1 MVKNCKKCGSP
12 LVISTI
18 IESFVPNSDAEKTS
32 LKPGDK
38 IIEINKI
45 PVDTNTDI
53 IAHEQVNGLVT
64 VKVERKNQQLTFLV
78 PDSDGFFTD
87 QIVYKENCK
96 RCEMKKRKRKVKN
109 FFDKIILGIFC
120 LIVVIIFAVVFVLV
134 KSSNNEILSEE
145 EYFARQ
151 NSEQTQLVPETS
163 VDETI
168 VLEKEES
175 FTQQTETPEQK
186 WEKIEQ
192 LIRSSNVFENEILY
206 IALNADDYNL
216 FDTVL
221 QNEYSWRK
229 MFTVV
234 DSVDTTNSIVLGY
247 DIDNTDDQTLMLLAK
262 IKSTE
267 LGKIYYDYGEWL
279 EPSDKYPGRGKYN
292 LSGHIFDEM
301 RFYETAAAISNL
313 LAKIPREYLDRACFV
328 IDGHTDSV
336 SDHDFN
342 QALSERRALSI
353 KRIMNGMFGIP
364 QHRIITQGF
373 SWDKKAVEKETTP
386 NDFAMNRRAE
396 IKVCF
401 FEEQ

>member
-1 MVKNCKKCGSP
+1 MADFCKKCGAP
-12 LVISTI
+12 LVISTT
-18 IESFVPNSDAEKTS
+18 IESFAPNSDAEKTS
-32 LKPGDK
+32 LKVGDR

-45 PVDTNTDI
+45 PIETNADI

-64 VKVERKNQQLTFLV
+64 VKVERKNQKLTFLV

-87 QIVYKENCK
+87 QIIFKENCK
-96 RCEMKKRKRKVKN
+96 RCEAKKRKRKVKN
-109 FFDKIILGIFC
+109 FFDKIILGMFC
-120 LIVVIIFAVVFVLV
+120 LVVVIIFVVVYMLV
-134 KSSNNEILSEE
+134 TASNIEEVSEE
-145 EYFARQ
+145 EYFAQQ
-151 NSEQTQLVPETS
+151 NLSNSSTEIIA
-163 VDETI
+163 DETI
-168 VLEKEES
+168 VLANDE
-175 FTQQTETPEQK
+175 FTENPEQR

-206 IALNADDYNL
+206 IALNSDDYNL

-221 QNEYSWRK
+221 QNEYAWRK

-234 DSVDTTNSIVLGY
+234 DSVDTEDATVLGY
-247 DIDNTDDQTLMLLAK
+247 DINNIDDQTLMLLAK

-279 EPSDKYPGRGKYN
+279 EPSDKYQGRGKYN

-301 RFYETAAAISNL
+301 RFYETAAALSNL
-313 LAKIPREYLDRACFV
+313 LAKIPREDFDRACFV

-364 QHRIITQGF
+364 QHRIVTQGF
-373 SWDKKAVEKETTP
+373 SWDKRAVEKETTP
-386 NDFAMNRRAE
+386 KDFAMNRRAE

>member
-1 MVKNCKKCGSP
+1 MADFCKKCGAP
-12 LVISTI
+12 LVISTT
-18 IESFVPNSDAEKTS
+18 IESFAPNSDAEKTS
-32 LKPGDK
+32 LKVGDR

-45 PVDTNTDI
+45 PIETNADI

-64 VKVERKNQQLTFLV
+64 VKVERKNQKLTFLV

-87 QIVYKENCK
+87 QIIYKENCK
-96 RCEMKKRKRKVKN
+96 RCEAKKRKRKVKN
-109 FFDKIILGIFC
+109 FFDKIILGMFC
-120 LIVVIIFAVVFVLV
+120 LVVVIIFAVVYMLV
-134 KSSNNEILSEE
+134 TASNIEDISEE
-145 EYFARQ
+145 EYFAQQ
-151 NSEQTQLVPETS
+151 NLEQTQAVTENQA
-163 VDETI
+163 DETI
-168 VLEKEES
+168 VLENNE
-175 FTQQTETPEQK
+175 FTENPEQR

-206 IALNADDYNL
+206 IALNSDDYNL

-221 QNEYSWRK
+221 QNEYAWRK

-234 DSVDTTNSIVLGY
+234 DSVDTEDATVLGY
-247 DIDNTDDQTLMLLAK
+247 DINNTDDQTLMLLAK

-279 EPSDKYPGRGKYN
+279 EPSDKYPGRGTYN
-292 LSGHIFDEM
+292 LSGNIFDEM
-301 RFYETAAAISNL
+301 RFYETAAALSNL
-313 LAKIPREYLDRACFV
+313 LAKIPREDFDRACFV

-364 QHRIITQGF
+364 QHRIVTQGF

-386 NDFAMNRRAE
+386 KDFAMNRRAE

>member
-1 MVKNCKKCGSP
+1 MADFCKKCGAP
-12 LVISTI
+12 LVISTT
-18 IESFVPNSDAEKTS
+18 IESFAPNSDAEKTS
-32 LKPGDK
+32 LKVGDR

-45 PVDTNTDI
+45 PIETNADI
-53 IAHEQVNGLVT
+53 IAHKQVNGLVT
-64 VKVERKNQQLTFLV
+64 VKVERKNQKLTFLV

-87 QIVYKENCK
+87 QIIYKENCK
-96 RCEMKKRKRKVKN
+96 RCEAKKRKRKVKN
-109 FFDKIILGIFC
+109 FFDKIILGMFC
-120 LIVVIIFAVVFVLV
+120 LVVVIIFVVVYMLV
-134 KSSNNEILSEE
+134 TASNIEEVSEE
-145 EYFARQ
+145 EYFAQQ
-151 NSEQTQLVPETS
+151 NLEQTQAVTENQA
-163 VDETI
+163 DEII
-168 VLEKEES
+168 VLENNE
-175 FTQQTETPEQK
+175 FTENPEQR

-206 IALNADDYNL
+206 IALNSDDYNL

-221 QNEYSWRK
+221 QNEYAWRK

-234 DSVDTTNSIVLGY
+234 DSVDTEDATVLGY
-247 DIDNTDDQTLMLLAK
+247 DINNIDDQTLMLLAK

-301 RFYETAAAISNL
+301 RFYETAAALSNL
-313 LAKIPREYLDRACFV
+313 LAKIPREYRDRACFV
-328 IDGHTDSV
+328 IDGHTDSI

-364 QHRIITQGF
+364 QHRIVTQGF
-373 SWDKKAVEKETTP
+373 SWDKRAVEKETTP
-386 NDFAMNRRAE
+386 KDFAMNRRAE

>member
-1 MVKNCKKCGSP
+1 MAEFCKKCGAP
-12 LVISTI
+12 LVISTT

-32 LKPGDK
+32 LKEGDR

-45 PVDTNTDI
+45 PIETNADI
-53 IAHEQVNGLVT
+53 FAHERVNGLVT

-78 PDSDGFFTD
+78 PDNDGFFTD
-87 QIVYKENCK
+87 QIIYKENCK
-96 RCEMKKRKRKVKN
+96 RCENKKRKRKIKN
-109 FFDKIILGIFC
+109 FIDKVILGMFC
-120 LIVVIIFAVVFVLV
+120 LVVIIIFVVAFMFINAS
-134 KSSNNEILSEE
+134 KIETISEE
-145 EYFARQ
+145 EYFAQ
-151 NSEQTQLVPETS
+151 QDLSNSSTEIIA
-163 VDETI
+163 DETI
-168 VLEKEES
+168 VLANDELSSVGIES
-175 FTQQTETPEQK
+175 PEQR

-206 IALNADDYNL
+206 IALNADDYKL

-234 DSVDTTNSIVLGY
+234 DSVDTENSMVLGY
-247 DIDNTDDQTLMLLAK
+247 DINNTDDQTLMLLAK

-301 RFYETAAAISNL
+301 RFYETAAALSNL

-342 QALSERRALSI
+342 QALSERRALAI

-364 QHRIITQGF
+364 QHRIVTQGF

>member
-1 MVKNCKKCGSP
+1 MADFCKKCGAP
-12 LVISTI
+12 LVISTT
-18 IESFVPNSDAEKTS
+18 IESFAPNSDAEKTS
-32 LKPGDK
+32 LKVGDR

-45 PVDTNTDI
+45 PIETNADI

-64 VKVERKNQQLTFLV
+64 VKVERKNQKLTFLV

-87 QIVYKENCK
+87 QIIYKENCK
-96 RCEMKKRKRKVKN
+96 RCEAKKRKRKVKN
-109 FFDKIILGIFC
+109 FFDKIILGMFC
-120 LIVVIIFAVVFVLV
+120 LVVVIIFAVVYMLV
-134 KSSNNEILSEE
+134 TASNIEEVSEE
-145 EYFARQ
+145 EYFAQQ
-151 NSEQTQLVPETS
+151 NLEQTQAVTENQA
-163 VDETI
+163 DETI
-168 VLEKEES
+168 VLENNE
-175 FTQQTETPEQK
+175 FTENPEQR

-206 IALNADDYNL
+206 IALNSDDYNL

-221 QNEYSWRK
+221 QNEYAWRK

-234 DSVDTTNSIVLGY
+234 DSVDTEDATVLGY
-247 DIDNTDDQTLMLLAK
+247 DINNIDDQTLMLLAK

-279 EPSDKYPGRGKYN
+279 EPSDKYPGRGTYN
-292 LSGHIFDEM
+292 LSGNIFDEM
-301 RFYETAAAISNL
+301 RFYETAAALSNL
-313 LAKIPREYLDRACFV
+313 LAKIPREDFDRACFV

-364 QHRIITQGF
+364 QHRIVTQGF

-386 NDFAMNRRAE
+386 KDFAMNRRAE

>member
-1 MVKNCKKCGSP
+1 MADFCKKCGAP
-12 LVISTI
+12 LVISTT
-18 IESFVPNSDAEKTS
+18 IESFAPNSDAEKTS
-32 LKPGDK
+32 LKVGDR

-45 PVDTNTDI
+45 PIETNADI

-64 VKVERKNQQLTFLV
+64 VKVERKNQKLTFLV

-87 QIVYKENCK
+87 QIIYKENCK
-96 RCEMKKRKRKVKN
+96 RCEAKKRKRKVKN
-109 FFDKIILGIFC
+109 FFDKIILGMFC
-120 LIVVIIFAVVFVLV
+120 LVVVIIFAVVYMLV
-134 KSSNNEILSEE
+134 TASNIEEISEE
-145 EYFARQ
+145 EYFAQQ
-151 NSEQTQLVPETS
+151 NLEQTQAVTENQA
-163 VDETI
+163 DETI
-168 VLEKEES
+168 VLENNE
-175 FTQQTETPEQK
+175 FTENPEQR

-206 IALNADDYNL
+206 IALNSDDYNL

-221 QNEYSWRK
+221 QNEYAWRK

-234 DSVDTTNSIVLGY
+234 DSVDTEDATVLGY
-247 DIDNTDDQTLMLLAK
+247 DINNTDDQTLMLLAK

-279 EPSDKYPGRGKYN
+279 EPSDKYPGRGTYN
-292 LSGHIFDEM
+292 LSGNIFDEM
-301 RFYETAAAISNL
+301 RFYETAAALSNL
-313 LAKIPREYLDRACFV
+313 LAKIPREDFDRACFV

-364 QHRIITQGF
+364 QHRIVTQGF

-386 NDFAMNRRAE
+386 KDFAMNRRAE

>member
-1 MVKNCKKCGSP
+1 MADFCKKCGAP
-12 LVISTI
+12 LVISTT
-18 IESFVPNSDAEKTS
+18 IESFAPNSDAEKTS
-32 LKPGDK
+32 LKVGDR

-45 PVDTNTDI
+45 PIETNADI

-64 VKVERKNQQLTFLV
+64 VKVERKNQKLTFLV

-87 QIVYKENCK
+87 QIIYKENCK
-96 RCEMKKRKRKVKN
+96 RCEAKKRKRKVKN
-109 FFDKIILGIFC
+109 FFDKIILGMFC
-120 LIVVIIFAVVFVLV
+120 LVVVIIFVVVYMLV
-134 KSSNNEILSEE
+134 TASNIEEVSEE
-145 EYFARQ
+145 EYFAQQ
-151 NSEQTQLVPETS
+151 NLEQTQAVTENQA
-163 VDETI
+163 DETI
-168 VLEKEES
+168 VLENNE
-175 FTQQTETPEQK
+175 FTENPEQR

-206 IALNADDYNL
+206 IALNSDDYNL

-221 QNEYSWRK
+221 QNEYAWRK

-234 DSVDTTNSIVLGY
+234 DSVDTEDATVLGY
-247 DIDNTDDQTLMLLAK
+247 DINNIDDQTLMLLAK

-301 RFYETAAAISNL
+301 RFYETAAALSNL
-313 LAKIPREYLDRACFV
+313 LAKIPREDFDRACFV

-364 QHRIITQGF
+364 QHRIVTQGF
-373 SWDKKAVEKETTP
+373 SWDKRAVEKETTP
-386 NDFAMNRRAE
+386 KDFAMNRRAE